1 MKKMITST
9 YELNIRKP
17 KLNQATVRLA
27 FLSDLHNQ
35 ENGPENEALLTAIRE
50 AKPDL
55 ILCGGDMMVGD
66 INTPFDAALTFMLK
80 LSEEYPVYHALGNHE
95 SRLKKYPHQYGPKYS
110 EYRSALEKAGVT
122 FLDNDR
128 ELITIKGVPF
138 LLAGFSLPLNY
149 YKRTHRKKL
158 NALDIRME
166 LGQSEKRAV
175 NILMAHHPDHLEAY
189 ADWGADLTLCGHYHG
204 GIIRLGE
211 HTGLITPNIKLFNRR
226 CVGLFEFDKKQE
238 EGQSVSHD
246 SYAIVS
252 AGLGEHTL
260 PLRFHNPR
268 ELVVAD
274 LNISGT

>member
-9 YELNIRKP
+9 YELNIRKSG
-17 KLNQATVRLA
+17 LNQASVRLA

-35 ENGPENEALLTAIRE
+35 ENGAGNENLLAAIRE

-55 ILCGGDMMVGD
+55 ILCGGDMLVGD
-66 INTPFDAALTFMLK
+66 ISTPIDAAKDFMLK
-80 LSEEYPVYHALGNHE
+80 LAEEYPIYHALGNHE
-95 SRLKKYPHQYGPKYS
+95 SRLKKYPHQFGPKYS
-110 EYRSALEKAGVT
+110 EYKSILEKAGVN

-128 ELITIKGVPF
+128 ELITIKGIPF
-138 LLAGFSLPLNY
+138 VLAGYSLPLHY
-149 YKRTHRKKL
+149 YKRTHRKQI

-166 LGQSEKRAV
+166 LGQPEKRAV
-175 NILMAHHPDHLEAY
+175 NILMAHHPDHLESY
-189 ADWGADLTLCGHYHG
+189 ANWGADLALCGHYHG
-204 GIIRLGE
+204 GIVRLGE

-226 CVGLFEFDKKQE
+226 CVGMFTFKERQE
-238 EGQSVSHD
+238 EGRIVPYD

-268 ELVVAD
+268 ELVIAD
-274 LNISGT
+274 LHISET